1 MHVVVYN
8 VISLKQTNKQTNKT
22 QTNKQNP
29 NKHTQVIG
37 SLKKNTKII
46 KRIIDIS
53 LNVTCMDHQINGNK

>member
-8 VISLKQTNKQTNKT
+8 VISLKQTKNPQTNKQTNKT
-22 QTNKQNP
+22 QTNI
-29 NKHTQVIG
+29 HIG

-53 LNVTCMDHQINGNK
+53 LNVTCMDHQIKDDYK